1 MDCWIASF
9 PRSGNTYFRNIL
21 YYVYGIE
28 SSTWHKETVYPVDEN
43 YESYRFVKTHLLPG
57 DLIPDDPNIPAIYLV
72 RDGRDAVVSIAHHRS
87 DLVMPGSDFNLNL
100 QEAILAGE
108 GSFFG
113 GWSKNAEEWFQRA
126 NLIIRFED
134 LISDPVSVFKR
145 VEKLITLPTANWNNL
160 PSFKELKS
168 GKPKYGGISKIAD
181 PKFNP
186 DEFAEKFFR
195 KGKSGGWKEEM
206 SPFFQ
211 DLFWSFHGDTM
222 ERLGYAA
229 NSGSVGQ
236 NPTLDYNVM
245 LKMGIEVPKIENEIF
260 RIFIEASKL
269 TEPVNDGIKRYLFN
283 LLKKFEDITL
293 YGDPRWEFKLLIGQI
308 IYPLESYRKGINI
321 EQVETL
327 YLYEKVLMGFK
338 SILKSTLPEKVY
350 NAISRFYKKTNVRNV
365 LRFIQFK
372 TTSTKNKLQNKKI
385 FSIKDIADILHI
397 PLPQNAV
404 QYKTLDQT
412 IVITVHDLTHKL
424 FPDYHDKDN
433 VAMSEAGMKL
443 ILDKD
448 VYVIGVS
455 KNTIDDLMSHYSI
468 PNKIIHLVYE
478 AADNDLFKMN
488 VNIEPGKIVREKY
501 KLGDNP
507 YFLCLSTIEPRKN
520 LPNTIRAFNKFCD
533 ENSNTKINLVISG
546 RYGWKTEHLDEELH
560 LDNPRII
567 FTDYVDDN
575 DLPILYSEAVALC
588 YVSFY
593 EGFGLP
599 PLEAMMCRSPV
610 IYGNNSSMKEVIG
623 EAGLPAMADNI
634 NNIKEQMQKIHFDKE
649 LREQYAQRSLHRSFE
664 FSWRKCIYDTLKV
677 YEGIIKN
684 N

>member
-28 SSTWHKETVYPVDEN
+28 SSTWHKETAYPVDEN
-43 YESYRFVKTHLLPG
+43 YNNYRFVKTHLLPG
-57 DLIPDDPNIPAIYLV
+57 DLIPADQNIPAIYLV
-72 RDGRDAVVSIAHHRS
+72 RDGRDAVVSIAHHRK
-87 DLVMPGSDFNLNL
+87 DLVKPGSDFNLNL
-100 QEAILAGE
+100 QEAIVAGE

-113 GWSKNAEEWFQRA
+113 GWSKNAEEWIQRA

-145 VEKLITLPTANWNNL
+145 VEKLISLPTANWNNL

-168 GKPKYGGISKIAD
+168 GKPKYGGISKISD

-195 KGKSGGWKEEM
+195 KGTSGGWKEEM

-222 ERLGYAA
+222 ERLGYATY
-229 NSGSVGQ
+229 SGSVSQ
-236 NPTLDYNVM
+236 NPALDYRVM
-245 LKMGIEVPKIENEIF
+245 QKMGIAVPNLENEKF

-269 TEPVNDGIKRYLFN
+269 TETVNDGIKRYLVN

-308 IYPLESYRKGINI
+308 VYPLENYRKGINI

-327 YLYEKVLMGFK
+327 YFYEKILMGFK
-338 SILKSTLPEKVY
+338 NFVKSNLPENFYKTV
-350 NAISRFYKKTNVRNV
+350 SGFYKKTNIRKV

-372 TTSTKNKLQNKKI
+372 TTSTKYKLHNKKK
-385 FSIKDIADILHI
+385 FSISDIADILHI

-424 FPDYHDKDN
+424 FPDYHDKAN
-433 VAMSEAGMKL
+433 VFMSEEGMKI
-443 ILDKD
+443 ILEKKTD
-448 VYVIGVS
+448 VIGVTQ
-455 KNTIDDLMSHYSI
+455 NTINDLTSHYTISSD
-468 PNKIIHLVYE
+468 KIHKVYE
-478 AADNDLFKMN
+478 APDNDLFKMN
-488 VNIEPGKIVREKY
+488 VNEDPGKLIRKKY
-501 KLGDNP
+501 KIGDDL

-520 LPNTIRAFNKFCD
+520 LPNTIRAFNKFC
-533 ENSNTKINLVISG
+533 EEYSNTKINLVISG
-546 RYGWKTEHLDEELH
+546 RYGWKTEHLNVELH

-599 PLEAMMCRSPV
+599 PLEAMRCRTPV
-610 IYGNNSSMKEVIG
+610 IYGNNSSLKEVIG
-623 EAGLPAMADNI
+623 EAGLPAMADNV
-634 NNIKEQMQKIHFDKE
+634 NNIKEQMQKIYFDKE
-649 LREQYAQRSLHRSFE
+649 LREHYAQKSLHRSFE